1 MEKELTIKVKID
13 SSFEIDVD
21 PNLKDWEDA
30 TDEQRKEYLKE
41 KVREFLLEQIDSI
54 VDDIIDDST
63 IEF

>member
-30 TDEQRKEYLKE
+30 TDEQRKEYVKG

-54 VDDIIDDST
+54 VDDIIDGSK

>member
-30 TDEQRKEYLKE
+30 TDEQRKEYVKG

-54 VDDIIDDST
+54 VDDIIDDSK